1 MSEKFEWK
9 DVYDAMADLRA
20 MADKLLADESNAR
33 SLQPTALV
41 LTALRRQKPEGLD
54 WSDVSWETRE
64 YFFGAMRQAM
74 RRALIDHARKR
85 NAKKRKRI
93 KTTSYD
99 VSQIED
105 LPKLAEIEDLPKL
118 ADEQPEV
125 YIALEHAI
133 EELKTTKPKW
143 VQVFEYRYCNGLT
156 IDQVAGLMKKSEKTI
171 RDWSN
176 RTRVLLREEIERKLP
191 ENTEED
197 S

>member
-85 NAKKRKRI
+85 NAKKRKGI

-99 VSQIED
+99 VSQ
-105 LPKLAEIEDLPKL
+105 IEDLPKL

-133 EELKTTKPKW
+133 EELKTTQPEW
-143 VQVFEYRYCNGLT
+143 VQVFVYRYYNGLT
-156 IDQVAGLMKKSEKTI
+156 IEQVAGLMKKSEKTI
-171 RDWSN
+171 RNWSK
-176 RTRVLLREEIERKLP
+176 RARVLLQVAIERMLKKGV
-191 ENTEED
+191 EEEQ
-197 S
+197 

>member
-74 RRALIDHARKR
+74 KRALIDHARKR
-85 NAKKRKRI
+85 NAKKRKGIR
-93 KTTSYD
+93 TTSYD
-99 VSQIED
+99 VSQ
-105 LPKLAEIEDLPKL
+105 IEDLPKL

-133 EELKTTKPKW
+133 EELKTTQPEW
-143 VQVFEYRYCNGLT
+143 VLVFVYRYYNGLT
-156 IDQVAGLMKKSEKTI
+156 IEQVAGLMKKSEKTI
-171 RDWSN
+171 RNWSN
-176 RTRVLLREEIERKLP
+176 RIRVLLREAIERKLT